1 MKSPYYYLKNLRE
14 PVNTIPMELT
24 RAFLQQLP
32 SIDTIRREKRLVS
45 QYVAAIRA
53 HVLQQAREHRFSA
66 SFWIVD
72 PVIAGIYL
80 MSSAP
85 LFYPWH
91 HKYIQRFKSPYASA
105 HLRRPIP
112 DQLMAMILD
121 ELPALFP
128 DCGIHVMSRE
138 IQLENVDQLFLV
150 IEWN

>member
-66 SFWIVD
+66 TFWIVD
-72 PVIAGIYL
+72 PVIAGHYL

-91 HKYIQRFKSPYASA
+91 HKYIQRFKSPLATA

-112 DQLMAMILD
+112 VAL
-121 ELPALFP
+121 LPAIREALEAVFP
-128 DCGIHVMSRE
+128 DCEKRIVQTPLRIDGQAQDLLV
-138 IQLENVDQLFLV
+138 VD
-150 IEWN
+150 WT